1 MKKFVLV
8 LLATMIFNTASATFS
23 PAQADGKV
31 DAASL
36 EEWLKKK
43 KKG

>member
-1 MKKFVLV
+1 MKKMTLV
-8 LLATMIFNTASATFS
+8 LLAAMICSTTLAAYS
-23 PAQADGKV
+23 PVQADGKV